1 MSGRAI
7 SRGEYVADL
16 TVHAAGVAFG
26 VIGAAVLIVLASL
39 QGRATPIVTV
49 SIYSAGLLAMLSCSA
64 IYNIFQPAQRTSWL
78 RRMDHAAIFVMIA
91 GSCTPFALQ
100 GPEGWRILELV
111 VLWVIALSA
120 AGIKLFLPGR
130 YERAMI
136 WLYLALGW
144 GGAAILAQQIAELP
158 MGAAVM
164 LALGGV
170 LYSVGVIFHQW
181 DSLKFSNA
189 VWHVFVLAAAICHYG
204 AIMGGVV
211 YAQP

>member
-1 MSGRAI
+1 MNVRSI
-7 SRGEYVADL
+7 SRSEYLADL
-16 TVHAAGVAFG
+16 TVHVAGITFG
-26 VIGAAVLIVLASL
+26 IVGAAVIIVLASL
-39 QGRATPIVTV
+39 EGRATSIVTV
-49 SIYSAGLLAMLSCSA
+49 SIYSFGLLAMLTCSA
-64 IYNIFQPAQRTSWL
+64 IYNIVQPSRRTSWL

-100 GPEGWRILELV
+100 GPPGWRIFELV
-111 VLWVIALSA
+111 VLWAVALCA

-130 YERAMI
+130 FERAMI

-144 GGAAILAQQIAELP
+144 GGAAILAQQIAQLP
-158 MGAAVM
+158 LAASVM

-211 YAQP
+211 LA

>member
-1 MSGRAI
+1 MNARAI
-7 SRGEYVADL
+7 SRNEYLADL
-16 TVHAAGVAFG
+16 TVHGAGITFG
-26 VIGAAVLIVLASL
+26 VIGAAVIIVLASL

-49 SIYSAGLLAMLSCSA
+49 SIYSFGLIAMLTCSA
-64 IYNIFQPAQRTSWL
+64 IYNIFQPGTRTSWL
-78 RRMDHAAIFVMIA
+78 RRLDHAAIFVMIA

-111 VLWVIALSA
+111 VLWTVALSA

-130 YERAMI
+130 FERAMI
-136 WLYLALGW
+136 WMYLALGW

-158 MGAAVM
+158 VGAAVM

-211 YAQP
+211 YA

>member
-1 MSGRAI
+1 MSVRAI
-7 SRGEYVADL
+7 SRSEYLADL
-16 TVHAAGVAFG
+16 TVHAAGITFG
-26 VIGAAVLIVLASL
+26 VIGAVVLIVLASIE
-39 QGRATPIVTV
+39 GRATPIVTV
-49 SIYSAGLLAMLSCSA
+49 SIYSFGLVAMLTCSA
-64 IYNIFQPAQRTSWL
+64 VYNIFQPATRTSWL
-78 RRMDHAAIFVMIA
+78 RRLDHAAIFVMIA

-111 VLWVIALSA
+111 VLWTVALSA

-130 YERAMI
+130 FERAMI
-136 WLYLALGW
+136 WMYLALGW

-158 MGAAVM
+158 LGAAVM

-189 VWHVFVLAAAICHYG
+189 VWHIFVLAAAICHYG

-211 YAQP
+211 YA